1 MEDDVVFD
9 AKIQKVKNVVRVF
22 IDIASSYFFPQSKAS
37 SMLCDGSVGASKFV
51 SLSWALWLY
60 YFYGLIMAY
69 FLYEELISSDVR
81 INPDLDLFKKNHK
94 LRYGIYALA

>member
-37 SMLCDGSVGASKFV
+37 SMLCDGSVGVSKFV

-60 YFYGLIMAY
+60 FYGLIMSY